1 MSENNKRA
9 PQVLQDKLAESI
21 KALEEFAREEWPL
34 REQEEDLPPPEW
46 MVKDTSVDHTADLKV
61 RPAITESPDSPEKMD
76 QDVGVDSNAAAGS
89 PEGTE
94 NATEAATEDGDESRT
109 SEDDTLTNAID
120 EEGISHE
127 GGPRPAVPN
136 AGTAESLAEQP
147 GSSLPDVV
155 HVTTA
160 AERILTESVTPAF
173 HDDPCTRESMHP
185 AVVLSLEVYTMA
197 LSHDFKTPKMADFT
211 LDCITLLVKNK
222 YVSGRA
228 GGRAEAQRIAM
239 ERAESEVLRGDANGD
254 ENKEAEAARAGHA
267 GREALV
273 EDRRHAVRP
282 LLQDDEQ
289 TGAGGRGGAGH

>member
-46 MVKDTSVDHTADLKV
+46 MVKDTSSVDHTAYLKV

-136 AGTAESLAEQP
+136 AGTAANYVIYLRWTCNNFGVSLDGDHP
-147 GSSLPDVV
+147 MIGLILKGLNKLNVDWFGGGIRTKFLFDS
-155 HVTTA
+155 TTCQA
-160 AERILTESVTPAF
+160 VPVLHGCTDGGNGFGHSVAHST
-173 HDDPCTRESMHP
+173 S
-185 AVVLSLEVYTMA
+185 
-197 LSHDFKTPKMADFT
+197 
-211 LDCITLLVKNK
+211 
-222 YVSGRA
+222 
-228 GGRAEAQRIAM
+228 
-239 ERAESEVLRGDANGD
+239 
-254 ENKEAEAARAGHA
+254 
-267 GREALV
+267 
-273 EDRRHAVRP
+273 
-282 LLQDDEQ
+282 
-289 TGAGGRGGAGH
+289 